1 MSANQG
7 RIAKV
12 DLFTISV
19 PFVAPEESATLS
31 RLGFDNVLVR
41 LETAEGTVGWGEA
54 SGGSGAPVEVLRA
67 MMEGSKGFVLGRS
80 VFEPELIRSAMIA
93 GGRLANFRRLAHLS
107 MAGFD
112 IACWDAAGKLVGR
125 PIHALMGGALRREID
140 FYAYPLAKKPQEV
153 AEEAGRFAAR
163 GFSVVYLKV
172 GMGDKRDV
180 ETVRRTRE
188 AVGPAIRIRVDA
200 NEAWD
205 LAPARRMS
213 EALAP
218 HDLEFIEQ
226 PIDARDLL
234 GMRDLRRTTR
244 VPIAANQGIWSLAEA
259 AQAIRLEACD
269 VIVTGELWLGGL
281 LPLQRVGAVCAEA
294 GIGLCLHAPPT
305 TSIAT
310 AAGMHALA
318 TVPTLLEGNQTY
330 LYHLRE
336 DVCES
341 LGDRNA
347 ARLDV
352 PLGGGGWASRSTRLA
367 SRRWR
372 GATSGTEVSCRG
384 WRPMA
389 RSPSL
394 SQENL
399 CSARPPGRQAVD
411 VGRRSIRRSAS
422 FTSSGSKFTNLSS
435 ASVRW
440 RRMACRAFSGSLA
453 SIASKMALCSSWSFA
468 R

>member
-1 MSANQG
+1 MQALEDERVNVNRGS
-7 RIAKV
+7 IAKI

-41 LETAEGTVGWGEA
+41 LETAEGAVGWGEA
-54 SGGSGAPVEVLRA
+54 SGGSGVPVEILHT
-67 MMEGSKGFVLGRS
+67 MMERSRSFVLGRS
-80 VFEPELIRSAMIA
+80 VFEPELIRSALITGSRM
-93 GGRLANFRRLAHLS
+93 ANFRRLAHLS

-112 IACWDAAGKLVGR
+112 TACWDAAGKLAGQ

-153 AEEAGRFAAR
+153 AEEAGQFAKR

-172 GMGDKRDV
+172 GLGNERDA

-188 AVGPAIRIRVDA
+188 AVGSALRIRIDA

-205 LAPARRMS
+205 LATARRMS

-218 HDLEFIEQ
+218 YDLEFIEQ

-259 AQAIRLEACD
+259 AQVIRLGACD

-281 LPLQRVGAVCAEA
+281 LPLQRVGALCAEA
-294 GIGLCLHAPPT
+294 GIGLCLHAPPM

-318 TVPTLLEGNQTY
+318 TVPALLEGNQTY

-336 DVCES
+336 DVSES

-347 ARLDV
+347 ARLTI
-352 PLGGGGWASRSTRLA
+352 PLGAGLGIEVDESRIK
-367 SRRWR
+367 
-372 GATSGTEVSCRG
+372 E
-384 WRPMA
+384 MA
-389 RSPSL
+389 
-394 SQENL
+394 
-399 CSARPPGRQAVD
+399 GRYEQN
-411 VGRRSIRRSAS
+411 GS
-422 FTSSGSKFTNLSS
+422 FLQ
-435 ASVRW
+435 
-440 RRMACRAFSGSLA
+440 RMAIDS
-453 SIASKMALCSSWSFA
+453 
-468 R
+468 